1 MKPLLYETLAKIAEI
16 EDFCERAP
24 EYGARAWRARGKYAD
39 IIFWD
44 LGNLWCDIIK
54 VTPKKGH
61 EEWLQWFFDRVW
73 ETTDEETM
81 GESDDDAY

>member
-1 MKPLLYETLAKIAEI
+1 MAREHGEPEVNTPILY
-16 EDFCERAP
+16 
-24 EYGARAWRARGKYAD
+24 
-39 IIFWD
+39 WD
-44 LGNLWCDIIK
+44 LGNSWCDIIK

-81 GESDDDAY
+81 GESDDDDY